1 MITVLQSWK
10 KRMLYG
16 SAGLTVLISAG
27 ALYLGLR
34 PEEPKAVSYPVISKD
49 LTTMTF
55 TPKDGQ
61 VILLYGSDINRFKET
76 QDDPQEPGLMTTLSK
91 TGKELKTEAIADPDF
106 YWMRLSQKRTDPRH
120 IYAHHPQGI
129 EADHFFTYDLKR
141 GTFTKHQVPNTAITS
156 VAHYG
161 KDVWLE
167 SNASKPKEKIQLI
180 NVRTDKRY
188 PIEDRLMPVFDSPI
202 LELDQTIAYA
212 NNGSENDKEEAAG
225 MVLLDQ
231 TTGKSRVIRKA
242 DEPYAYTAL
251 YGVKDTA
258 YFATTDGVMIKLKTD
273 GTMQQ
278 KSFSV
283 LDDVNYWATEPMR
296 MINNQTGY
304 QIIGTG
310 ENDTDQRLV
319 QWTFGQA
326 FRVETVRPD
335 FWKQGNYY
343 RYLYR
348 NPYKKTSYF
357 TESKTSLSG
366 KGRLIVTDDNL
377 KTLRTIP
384 VIGANGVDFVMD

>member
-1 MITVLQSWK
+1 MLQSWK

-16 SAGLTVLISAG
+16 SAGLVVLVSAG

-55 TPKDGQ
+55 KPKDGQ
-61 VILLYGSDINRFKET
+61 VILLYGSDINRHKET
-76 QDDPQEPGLMTTLSK
+76 QDDPQAPGLMTTLSK
-91 TGKELKTEAIADPDF
+91 TGKELKTEAITDPDF
-106 YWMRLSQKRTDPRH
+106 YLMMLSQKGTDPRH
-120 IYAHHPQGI
+120 IYAHHPEGI

-167 SNASKPKEKIQLI
+167 SNASKPEGKIQLI

-212 NNGSENDKEEAAG
+212 NNGTENDKEGPAG

-231 TTGKSRVIRKA
+231 ETGKSRVIRKA
-242 DEPYAYTAL
+242 VEPYAYTAL
-251 YGVKDTA
+251 YGEKDTA
-258 YFATTDGVMIKLKTD
+258 YFATTDGVMIHLKTD

-278 KSFSV
+278 KSFPI
-283 LDDVNYWATEPMR
+283 LDGASYSSTAPMR
-296 MINNQTGY
+296 MINKQTGY
-304 QIIGTG
+304 QIIRTG
-310 ENDTDQRLV
+310 ENDTDQQLV
-319 QWTFGQA
+319 KWTLGQA
-326 FRVETVRPD
+326 FQVEPVQPD
-335 FWKQGNYY
+335 FWKEGNYY

-357 TESKTSLSG
+357 TESKTSFSG
-366 KGRLIVTDDNL
+366 KGRLIVTDDDL

-384 VIGANGVDFVMD
+384 VSGANGVDFVMD

>member
-1 MITVLQSWK
+1 MLQSWK

-16 SAGLTVLISAG
+16 TAGLTVLVSAG
-27 ALYLGLR
+27 AVYVGLR

-61 VILLYGSDINRFKET
+61 IILLYGSDINRFKET
-76 QDDPQEPGLMTTLSK
+76 QDDPQEPALMTTLSK
-91 TGKELKTEAIADPDF
+91 TGKELKREAIADPDLYRMAF
-106 YWMRLSQKRTDPRH
+106 SQKVTDPRH
-120 IYAHHPQGI
+120 MYIHHPDGI

-141 GTFTKHQVPNTAITS
+141 GTFKKHQVPNTAITS

-161 KDVWLE
+161 KDVWVT
-167 SNASKPKEKIQLI
+167 SNAAKPSENIQLI

-188 PIEDRLMPVFDSPI
+188 PIEDQLMPVVDSPI
-202 LELDQTIAYA
+202 LELDWTIAYA
-212 NNGSENDKEEAAG
+212 NNGTEDDQEGAAG

-231 TTGKSRVIRKA
+231 KTGKSRVIRKA
-242 DEPYAYTAL
+242 VEPYAYTAL
-251 YGVKDTA
+251 YGAKDTA
-258 YFATTDGVMIKLKTD
+258 YFATTDGMMIKLKTD
-273 GTMQQ
+273 GTMQK

-283 LDDVNYWATEPMR
+283 LDGASYSSTTPMR

-304 QIIGTG
+304 QIINTG

-319 QWTFGQA
+319 KWTFGQA
-326 FRVETVRPD
+326 FRVEQVQPK
-335 FWKQGNYY
+335 FWKLGNHY

-357 TESKTSLSG
+357 TETDTSSSG
-366 KGRLIVTDDNL
+366 KDRLIVTDDRL

-384 VIGANGVDFVMD
+384 IAGETGVDFVMD

>member
-1 MITVLQSWK
+1 MLQPWK

-16 SAGLTVLISAG
+16 SAGLAVFISAG

-55 TPKDGQ
+55 KPKDGQ
-61 VILLYGSDINRFKET
+61 IILLSGSDINRFKET

-91 TGKELKTEAIADPDF
+91 TGKELKTEAIADPDL
-106 YWMRLSQKRTDPRH
+106 YMMELSQKGTDPRH
-120 IYAHHPQGI
+120 IYMHHPDGI
-129 EADHFFTYDLKR
+129 EASHFFTYDLKR
-141 GTFTKHQVPNTAITS
+141 GTFKKHNVPDTAITS
-156 VAHYG
+156 IAHYG
-161 KDVWLE
+161 KDVWIE
-167 SNASKPKEKIQLI
+167 SNASKPSENIQLI

-188 PIEDRLMPVFDSPI
+188 PIEDRLMPVIDSPI

-212 NNGSENDKEEAAG
+212 NNGSEDDKDGASG
-225 MVLLDQ
+225 MVLLDKAN
-231 TTGKSRVIRKA
+231 GKSRVIRKA
-242 DEPYAYTAL
+242 VEPYAYTAL
-251 YGVKDTA
+251 YGAKDTA

-283 LDDVNYWATEPMR
+283 LDGISYWQTEPMR

-304 QIIGTG
+304 QIINTG

-319 QWTFGQA
+319 KWTFGQA
-326 FRVETVRPD
+326 FRVETVRPG
-335 FWKQGNYY
+335 FWTQGNYY

-357 TESKTSLSG
+357 TETDMSSSG
-366 KGRLIVTDDNL
+366 KYQLIVTDDNL

-384 VIGANGVDFVMD
+384 IDGEKGVDFVID